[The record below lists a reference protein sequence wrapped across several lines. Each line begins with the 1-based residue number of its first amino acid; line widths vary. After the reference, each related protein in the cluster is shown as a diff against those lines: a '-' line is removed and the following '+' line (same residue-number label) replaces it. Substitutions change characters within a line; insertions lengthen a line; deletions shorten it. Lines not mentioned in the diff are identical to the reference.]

1 MGKKAFVPI
10 TGSVLKWAREESGL
24 SASDLAEH
32 LKLDTSVV
40 EEWEEGKAQPSK
52 TQFNAIVDFLRRPSA
67 IFFLP
72 EPPLLAAL
80 PTTFRKAPGLGQH
93 KLNRQEVRQ
102 IRWARRL
109 QEISSWALRE
119 SAANKITLPKY
130 SPSDDPEV
138 AGEKERA
145 KSGIDFDQQLKW
157 KDSSEAFA
165 EWRSHLEN
173 QGILVLQLQLGKGN
187 TRGLSAWDEHAPL
200 VGVNSAY
207 HPNARIFTLFHEV
220 AHLFTRSDSACL
232 RFILPGSQDNKIERW
247 CERYAAAF
255 LLPGAA
261 LELTLIKNQISA
273 PITDIDFVRKFAGRL
288 KVSSRAL
295 ALRLQTIGLA
305 PQSLYAAVE
314 EELKFL
320 DWNQPGGGGGGTPAH
335 ERRLAQVGERLSE
348 ILFDAYRQGLVP
360 RKELL
365 DSLRLGMGPAEDL
378 ERALSA

>member
-1 MGKKAFVPI
+1 MGKKVFVPI

-24 SASDLAEH
+24 SPNDLAER
-32 LKLDTSVV
+32 LKVDTSVIQ
-40 EEWEEGKAQPSK
+40 EWEKGKSSPSK

-80 PTTFRKAPGLGQH
+80 PTTFRKAPGLGEH

-119 SAANKITLPKY
+119 SGVEKVSLPKY
-130 SPSDDPEV
+130 SPSDDPV
-138 AGEKERA
+138 AAGEKERA
-145 KSGIDFDQQLKW
+145 KSGIAFETQLKW

-165 EWRSHLEN
+165 EWRAFLEN
-173 QGILVLQLQLGKGN
+173 QGILVVQLQLGKGN
-187 TRGLSAWDEHAPL
+187 TRGLSAWDEYAPL

-207 HPNARIFTLFHEV
+207 HPNARIFTLFHEI

-232 RFILPGSQDNKIERW
+232 RFILPGSQDNQVERW
-247 CERYAAAF
+247 CERFAASF
-255 LLPGAA
+255 LLPSEG
-261 LELTLIKNQISA
+261 LELALVKNRVTS
-273 PITDIDFVRKFAGRL
+273 PINDVDFVRRFAGRL

-295 ALRLQTIGLA
+295 ALRLQALGLA
-305 PQSLYAAVE
+305 PTTLYAAVE

-335 ERRLAQVGERLSE
+335 ERRLAQVGERVSD
-348 ILFDAYRQGLVP
+348 ILFDAYRRGLVP